1 MQSNIKILLL
11 AILLTACEEA
21 TELDLEQTPS
31 KVVIEALLTNKPDY
45 QMVKISRS
53 TEFYGSGQSPRVT
66 NANVKVTD
74 DAGQEYIFIHNPRN
88 HPDSMGIYIPETD
101 FLGMVGK
108 TYTLQAIV
116 DDELY
121 EASDQLQTVIPID
134 SLKFQINEDE
144 EEDPNEPGKIYE
156 VLIFAREPQ
165 DQKNYYLFKYYR
177 NDSLTVYNPTDV
189 YYSDDQLLGE
199 KISGVPS
206 PVYYGLNDK
215 VRLEVYSLS
224 RNGYVFYNDLSSI
237 LNNDGGGMF
246 GPVPSSPRTNLS
258 NGALGFFQVSAI
270 QEKET
275 FIE

>member
-74 DAGQEYIFIHNPRN
+74 DAGEEYIFIHNPRN

-108 TYTLQAIV
+108 TYTLQAVV

-144 EEDPNEPGKIYE
+144 QEDPNEPGKIYE

-199 KISGVPS
+199 KINGVPS

-215 VRLEVYSLS
+215 VRLEVGTRLQ
-224 RNGYVFYNDLSSI
+224 
-237 LNNDGGGMF
+237 
-246 GPVPSSPRTNLS
+246 P
-258 NGALGFFQVSAI
+258 
-270 QEKET
+270 
-275 FIE
+275 